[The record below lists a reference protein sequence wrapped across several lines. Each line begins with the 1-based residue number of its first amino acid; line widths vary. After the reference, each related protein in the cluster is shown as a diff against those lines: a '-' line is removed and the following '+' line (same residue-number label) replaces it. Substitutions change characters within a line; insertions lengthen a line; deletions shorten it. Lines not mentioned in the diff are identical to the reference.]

1 MKIAA
6 IDVGS
11 NSLHMVIAEA
21 DRNGGFVLLDGEK
34 DMVRLGAGTL
44 SSGRLSATAMRNAL
58 EVLRD
63 YKRLADSRSVDKI
76 LGVATSAIR
85 EARNGED
92 LLDRIARQFGVYVR
106 PISGEQEARFVYL
119 AAQHSIHLEGKRAL
133 VLDIGGGSVE
143 LAAGSGPRVDYGTSE
158 KIGVLRMMERFA
170 SSDPLSS
177 ADERRLVN
185 HLARAIKPHRERIVP
200 LGIEQ
205 AVGTSGTI
213 LALGALAHHEATG
226 KKPEVLHHLTV
237 GADAI
242 HALRKRLVR
251 MPIESR
257 LRIRGLDPTRADIVA
272 VGAVI
277 LDTLLSRLGVREL
290 TLSEWAL
297 REGVLL
303 DYIRS
308 HPRSLARAE
317 DHPDVRRRSVL
328 ELAERCQTDRKHA
341 DHVANLAL
349 RIFDLT
355 GPLHGLGEREWI
367 LLEHAAFLHDVGH
380 HISHPR
386 HHRHSYYLIK
396 NGELRGFRPEE
407 IEIMASVARYH
418 RRGLPKK
425 KNAVLSSLPPP
436 ARRTVRV
443 LAGILRVADSLD
455 RGHRQSVREIEIA
468 RRRGVLFL
476 KCSGEED
483 MELEIWGAR
492 RRIDLLQRALGLEI
506 RLSERV
512 PRRSGRRQIRRAR
525 AG

>member
-21 DRNGGFVLLDGEK
+21 DPSGGFVVLDGEK

-44 SSGRLSATAMRNAL
+44 SSGRISPTAARNAM

-63 YKRLADSRSVDKI
+63 YKRLADSRSVDRI
-76 LGVATSAIR
+76 IGVATSAVR

-92 LLDRIARQFGVYVR
+92 LLDRIARQFGMYIR
-106 PISGEQEARFVYL
+106 PISGEEEARFVYL
-119 AAQHSIHLEGKRAL
+119 AAQHSIHLEARRAL

-143 LAAGSGPRVDYGTSE
+143 LAAGSGSRLDYGASE
-158 KIGVLRMMERFA
+158 KIGVLRLMERFVG
-170 SSDPLSS
+170 SDPLSS

-185 HLARAIKPHRERIVP
+185 HLVRALTPHRGRIVP
-200 LGIEQ
+200 LGIER

-213 LALGALAHHEATG
+213 LALGALAHQEATG
-226 KKPEVLHHLTV
+226 TKPETLHHLAV
-237 GADAI
+237 DAGAL

-251 MPIESR
+251 MPIEER
-257 LRIRGLDPTRADIVA
+257 LRLRGLDPARADIIA

-277 LDTLLSRLGVREL
+277 LDTLLGRLGVREL
-290 TLSEWAL
+290 ILCEWAL

-303 DYIRS
+303 DYIKS
-308 HPRSLARAE
+308 HPDVLARAE
-317 DHPDVRRRSVL
+317 EHPDVRRRSVL
-328 ELAERCQTDRKHA
+328 ELAERCRADREHA
-341 DHVANLAL
+341 AHVASLSL
-349 RIFDLT
+349 RLFDLT
-355 GPLHGLGEREWI
+355 EPLHGLGQGERI

-425 KNAVLSSLPPP
+425 KSAGLSSLPPP
-436 ARRTVRV
+436 ARRTVRL
-443 LAGILRVADSLD
+443 LAGIVRVADSLD
-455 RGHRQSVREIEIA
+455 RGHRQSVREIAIA

-476 KCSGEED
+476 KCSGEGE
-483 MELEIWGAR
+483 MELELWGAR
-492 RRIDLLQRALGLEI
+492 RRVDLLQRALGLEI
-506 RLSERV
+506 RLSART
-512 PRRSGRRQIRRAR
+512 PRRRDRRQLPRAR
-525 AG
+525 AV